1 MSMIRSLRSSYKG
14 WLLAGI
20 VLLLLIAIPLV
31 ILFSSL
37 FTTPQ
42 SSKAILEQTLPGEAF
57 FNTLALCVIAAVVS
71 LFLGGGTAWL
81 VTQYQF
87 PLRKFFSWSLAL
99 PLTIPGYILAFT
111 YAGIFSFSGP
121 LQTVIRNQFGQDRAQ
136 ALHFDIMNLPVLGL
150 LFALALFQIG
160 RAHV

>member
-1 MSMIRSLRSSYKG
+1 MIRSLRSSYKG

-121 LQTVIRNQFGQDRAQ
+121 GAADRHRRRRTGRRD
-136 ALHFDIMNLPVLGL
+136 LHRQVRAGEGAVSLGSL
-150 LFALALFQIG
+150 WPG
-160 RAHV
+160 